1 MLAWLRLTCE
11 GARSRGRDG
20 EGRDE
25 VHDHD
30 VRGYVRARGQVARV
44 NQRDDRVHAPDRRR
58 ADRVRRAGVPT
69 RARRPEPSQD
79 GQGPAGRPRGHR
91 RAVRRVTGVPGGVLG
106 RGRRERGSR
115 GRDRR
120 ADQPGCRRP
129 DRGPPV
135 HGRTPRR
142 RHGADQHLTA
152 DAGVENLL
160 RELAPQ
166 VLGVLVRRDEDFA
179 GREDAV
185 AALEAPD
192 QAAPSGQDDSLALLL
207 MCCHPMLP
215 VPSQLALTLR
225 AVGGLTTSE
234 IARAFL
240 VPEAT
245 MAKRIS
251 RAKQQLRSAGVRFDL
266 PPAAEWAGRLQVVLH
281 VLYLV
286 FSEGYTST
294 SGPDLQRADLTT
306 EAIRLARLLHQLI
319 PADGEVAGLLALML
333 LTDARRTARTT
344 ADGSLV
350 PLAEQRRDLWDTAR
364 IQEGVAL
371 LTRTLGTVPVGPYQ
385 LQAAIAAVHDEAPG
399 DGETDWP
406 QILALY
412 QALELVAP
420 GPAVTLNRAVAVAM
434 ANGPRA
440 GLAVLGTLDADDRM
454 THTHRLEAVRA
465 HLLERAGDLDAA
477 RLAYQRAAR
486 MTTNLPEQRYLT
498 LRAARLS

>member
-1 MLAWLRLTCE
+1 M
-11 GARSRGRDG
+11 
-20 EGRDE
+20 
-25 VHDHD
+25 
-30 VRGYVRARGQVARV
+30 
-44 NQRDDRVHAPDRRR
+44 
-58 ADRVRRAGVPT
+58 
-69 RARRPEPSQD
+69 
-79 GQGPAGRPRGHR
+79 
-91 RAVRRVTGVPGGVLG
+91 
-106 RGRRERGSR
+106 
-115 GRDRR
+115 
-120 ADQPGCRRP
+120 
-129 DRGPPV
+129 
-135 HGRTPRR
+135 
-142 RHGADQHLTA
+142 TA
-152 DAGVENLL
+152 DAGVEDLL

-166 VLGVLVRRDEDFA
+166 VLGVLVRRYEDFA
-179 GREDAV
+179 VCEDAVQDALVAAAQHWTTEGVPSNPRSWLVTAASRAVVDEWRSVRARRRREATV
-185 AALEAPD
+185 AALEPSD
-192 QAAPSGQDDSLALLL
+192 QAPPSGQDDSLALLL
-207 MCCHPMLP
+207 MCCHPVLP

-225 AVGGLTTSE
+225 AVGGLTTAE

-245 MAKRIS
+245 MAKRIG

-306 EAIRLARLLHQLI
+306 EAIRLARLLHQLV

-333 LTDARRTARTT
+333 LTDARRAARTT

-385 LQAAIAAVHDEAPG
+385 LQAAIAAVHDEAPS
-399 DGETDWP
+399 DAETDWP

-434 ANGPRA
+434 VNGPRA
-440 GLAVLGTLDADDRM
+440 GLAVLGSLDADDRM

-486 MTTNLPEQRYLT
+486 MTTNLPEQRSLT